1 MTANPKPLSIV
12 AKCALCS
19 TKTEL
24 FVCPHC
30 DEVICQICVNKHQ
43 SELNETLK
51 EHWLKCKIKFQ
62 NLTQL
67 SSLTKILFWTLRFF
81 YYDFVFLLNID
92 TYEKD
97 FGSIE
102 NEILRTRQLI
112 EQQYSDVI
120 QLIDQEKNI
129 LLIKIQDYIQSITSK

>member
-30 DEVICQICVNKHQ
+30 DEVICQICVNKHR

-51 EHWLKCKIKFQ
+51 EHWLKCKTKFQ
-62 NLTQL
+62 NLCQL
-67 SSLTKILFWTLRFF
+67 SSIKYSSR
-81 YYDFVFLLNID
+81 
-92 TYEKD
+92 
-97 FGSIE
+97 
-102 NEILRTRQLI
+102 RQLCF
-112 EQQYSDVI
+112 
-120 QLIDQEKNI
+120 LIHFHR
-129 LLIKIQDYIQSITSK
+129 YM

>member
-30 DEVICQICVNKHQ
+30 DEVICQICVNKHR

-51 EHWLKCKIKFQ
+51 EHWFKCKTKFH
-62 NLTQL
+62 NLCQL
-67 SSLTKILFWTLRFF
+67 SSKKNLNFF
-81 YYDFVFLLNID
+81 CKLSFCL
-92 TYEKD
+92 
-97 FGSIE
+97 
-102 NEILRTRQLI
+102 
-112 EQQYSDVI
+112 
-120 QLIDQEKNI
+120 
-129 LLIKIQDYIQSITSK
+129 